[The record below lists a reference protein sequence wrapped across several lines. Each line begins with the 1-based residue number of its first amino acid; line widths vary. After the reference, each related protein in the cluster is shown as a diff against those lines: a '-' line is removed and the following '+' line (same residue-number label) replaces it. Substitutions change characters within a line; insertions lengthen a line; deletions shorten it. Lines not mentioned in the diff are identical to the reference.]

1 MDRDPQKQQQQQKE
15 TEPSRDIT
23 GPDVPTGEATHPP
36 GNGTIDEAAV
46 RAGEEKLEQAAGSD

>member
-1 MDRDPQKQQQQQKE
+1 MDRDTQQQQQE
-15 TEPSRDIT
+15 TEPDRDIT
-23 GPDVPTGEATHPP
+23 GPGVPTGEATHPP